1 MAKEDT
7 TVREQVQM
15 DDGSIVEFA
24 GKRKMQKTSSISSDG
39 FTVTVRLDFRNG
51 EVRTFEIEANAK
63 LFAKFASH
71 GIEQKLGDEIA
82 GLDDVEDAV
91 LAIDDLM
98 SRLGDGE
105 WGVKRET
112 SGLAGTSVLLRALV
126 KHSGKHP
133 DAIKTYLASKSTAE
147 KLALRKNANIA
158 PIIAEL
164 EANKKPRAPKPVADT
179 SHLLDELAA

>member
-15 DDGSIVEFA
+15 DDGSLVEFA
-24 GKRKMQKTSSISSDG
+24 GKRKMQKTSTISADG

-51 EVRTFEIEANAK
+51 EARTFEAEANHK
-63 LFAKFASH
+63 LFAKFACH

-91 LAIDDLM
+91 LAVDDLIE
-98 SRLGDGE
+98 RLNAGE

-126 KHSGKHP
+126 QHSGKHP
-133 DAIKTYLASKSTAE
+133 TAIKTYLASKSTAE
-147 KLALRKNANIA
+147 KLALRKNPAIA
-158 PIIAEL
+158 PIIVEL
-164 EANKKPRAPKPVADT
+164 EANKKPREPKPVASTD
-179 SHLLDELAA
+179 HLLEELAS